1 MSHANDAA
9 GKPDP
14 TGLTALLTRFLQE
27 RAAAHAA
34 GNVCQPSAGEVEP
47 FEAAPAQPVDA
58 RLALDEAVAVVRFY
72 DPAAK
77 PRKWTA
83 PADWSSLVLA
93 SEPATALAFCVGNF
107 PQLVRN
113 LQPLLHPEGLKQLA
127 PNGGRSL
134 ALPGLLAWVAQT
146 EGKKQIPE
154 ALLAAGALRLG
165 RNFESAARLLQEIEA
180 AAPASWQAA
189 LANEQAALAWHR
201 GQTSEAARLWQ
212 AQADTVPVRFN
223 RGMAALFLGQK
234 TNARAELQAAVTQ
247 LPEDSSWHHL
257 GRLYLALAETR

>member
-1 MSHANDAA
+1 MSHANDDAQA
-9 GKPDP
+9 SP
-14 TGLTALLTRFLQE
+14 TSLTDLLTRFLQQ

-34 GNVCQPSAGEVEP
+34 GTAFAQPAGEVEP
-47 FEAAPAQPVDA
+47 HEAAPAQPVDA

-72 DPAAK
+72 DSTGT

-83 PADWSSLVLA
+83 PADWSNLVVA
-93 SEPATALAFCVGNF
+93 SEPAAALAFCVGNF

-113 LQPLLHPEGLKQLA
+113 VQPLLHPEGLKRLA

-134 ALPGLLAWVAQT
+134 ALPGLLAWVAAA
-146 EGKKQIPE
+146 EIRKQVPE
-154 ALLAAGALRLG
+154 ALLAAGALRLA
-165 RNFESAARLLQEIEA
+165 RNFESAATLLKEIA
-180 AAPASWQAA
+180 TAAPASWQAA

-201 GQTSEAARLWQ
+201 GQTAEAARLWQ
-212 AQADTVPVRFN
+212 AQADSVPVRFN

-234 TNARAELQAAVTQ
+234 ASARTELHAAVAQ

-257 GRLYLALAETR
+257 GRLYLALAESR